1 MGKRVKIK
9 EMLNLILEGSKIKI
23 NVLEKCVGVLLS
35 CSVSSNSLWL
45 VVLQGVR
52 ITKETDVE
60 LI

>member
-35 CSVSSNSLWL
+35 GSVSSNSLWL